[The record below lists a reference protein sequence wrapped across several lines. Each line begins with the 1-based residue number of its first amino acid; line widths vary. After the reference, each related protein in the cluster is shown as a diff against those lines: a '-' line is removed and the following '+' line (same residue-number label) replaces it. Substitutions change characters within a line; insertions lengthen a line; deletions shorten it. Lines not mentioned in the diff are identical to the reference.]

1 MFGSFHQNDERFIDQ
16 SRGVQCTCNALCML
30 IQDKIQN
37 SSDLDQILYEGV
49 ALYNRTITSLK
60 AEGKFVHSLL
70 SLEEIPNTVE
80 IKTGQYFVAKQHIRY
95 E

>member
-1 MFGSFHQNDERFIDQ
+1 
-16 SRGVQCTCNALCML
+16 ML

-37 SSDLDQILYEGV
+37 SSDLDQILYEGD

-60 AEGKFVHSLL
+60 AEGKFINSLL

-80 IKTGQYFVAKQHIRY
+80 IKTGQYCVEFANTSVCFRNSLSQVYI
-95 E
+95 

>member
-37 SSDLDQILYEGV
+37 SSDLDQILYEGD

-70 SLEEIPNTVE
+70 SLEEIPNTRNQDWT
-80 IKTGQYFVAKQHIRY
+80 IFC
-95 E
+95 